1 MNKDKISEGLQ
12 PIRGGRKF
20 YDIPIQHS
28 VNGNASFY
36 KSERNNQCNPEEF
49 VRYISSNIIGNDATF
64 VSPFGR
70 RRIVY
75 CDHVASGRSV
85 NFIEDFLRYTT

>member
-1 MNKDKISEGLQ
+1 MNKDEISEGLQ

-28 VNGNASFY
+28 VNGNASFHT
-36 KSERNNQCNPEEF
+36 SERNNQCNPEEF
-49 VRYISSNIIGNDATF
+49 VRYISSNIIGKDATF

-85 NFIEDFLRYTT
+85 HFIEDFLR